1 MTTSLPDKNEKNTY
15 NVNKSDEDSQSS
27 KHYSDTL
34 LSLFQLGNEF
44 AAHRNLALN
53 VLKIFK
59 CHPLKDIF
67 NHLEIYQITLK
78 TFKSLDINSL
88 PEKLADHG
96 NRDTPVYSFDGNQVI
111 ASLLMEEPKKSLA
124 VDAVRLFQLLLILA
138 IMAKECDESILTKA
152 ALNLRLASG
161 NADKQEIF
169 EKLYSM
175 FGGIHNTRQLFNII
189 KSNTSIK
196 ENGRAK
202 DLINSFK
209 TLIKSIPLSA
219 TKICDIQQSRAFI
232 DTEDVSIITT
242 TVPITFQT
250 TSNSAYSEPH
260 DQCIVYTEDNK
271 DVFADIANQIISKE
285 VKDQVSVEDITET
298 KEFAKKTSKAL
309 REITS
314 GYYSHYYT
322 DNDYNNYATNLFNEI
337 ERKWLADVLKQVATN
352 PTENAT
358 SLVIALSVCLSVN
371 YSEVLEMVISDED
384 QITTDGYFRKVIPDL
399 DKPVKPS
406 TADRLYIEHINDSSS
421 PYIYL
426 PLPDFVVNKINEIPK
441 VELLKKPKIIE
452 LFNESDDP
460 SELVK
465 DYVNDLKETYGQRFI
480 TNRLSCQLR
489 QYTKSKH
496 NDPALTYALFGNK
509 TQRAPAAFYYR
520 AFNIGKLVSTYDNL
534 VTCYFK

>member
-1 MTTSLPDKNEKNTY
+1 MTTPLPDKNEKNTD
-15 NVNKSDEDSQSS
+15 NVNKSDDDSLSS
-27 KHYSDTL
+27 KFNPKSIF
-34 LSLFQLGNEF
+34 SLFQLGNEF
-44 AAHRNLALN
+44 AAHRNLVLN
-53 VLKIFK
+53 VRKIFK
-59 CHPLKDIF
+59 YHPLKDIF

-78 TFKSLDINSL
+78 TFESVDID
-88 PEKLADHG
+88 KLAAVLPNYG
-96 NRDTPVYSFDGNQVI
+96 KRKTPLYSFDGNQVI
-111 ASLLMEEPKKSLA
+111 AALLMEEPKKSLA

-152 ALNLRLASG
+152 ALKLRLATAK
-161 NADKQEIF
+161 ADKEEIF
-169 EKLYSM
+169 ETFNSM

-189 KSNTSIK
+189 NTNTSIK
-196 ENGRAK
+196 ENGRAR

-209 TLIKSIPLSA
+209 DLIKSIPLSA
-219 TKICDIQQSRAFI
+219 TKICDIQQSRAFV

-242 TVPITFQT
+242 SIPITFQT
-250 TSNSAYSEPH
+250 TNKSAYSEPH

-271 DVFADIANQIISKE
+271 DVFTDIANQKISKE
-285 VKDQVSVEDITET
+285 VKDHVSVEDITET
-298 KEFAKKTSKAL
+298 KKSAMKTSKAL

-337 ERKWLADVLKQVATN
+337 ERNWLADALKQVATN

-406 TADRLYIEHINDSSS
+406 TTDRLYIEHVNDSSS

-441 VELLKKPKIIE
+441 VELLKKPKISD

-465 DYVNDLKETYGQRFI
+465 NYVNDLKETYGQRFI

-520 AFNIGKLVSTYDNL
+520 AFNIGKLVGTYDNL